1 MAKCCRKAVLSELA
15 GRACRLGQ
23 DPLPAFSGACLTV
36 SCEGARLVNWRF
48 GPRIARSQPARC
60 AYSWLPASRRPS
72 AHSARGRH
80 TFEWRAAVLESAVSA
95 PRPDSR
101 SNAGLSQRCGMGS
114 SRYSHIRM
122 EAKRKALEAIVSKP
136 ALRGQHMDHS
146 AGRERQGNS
155 EQYRPWRRDGDGRPE
170 LRRIQN
176 CLAFRSP
183 LPRGPSARADRI
195 RGISRETFSPFTVP
209 PSSWHTPE

>member
-1 MAKCCRKAVLSELA
+1 MRSQMRLVAAVRSWNFLIGGA
-15 GRACRLGQ
+15 PGRLFQIATSRCAGQ
-23 DPLPAFSGACLTV
+23 DFASSANSGWLLKVSNGVLVAAAASSGVACAVMWLSV
-36 SCEGARLVNWRF
+36 SIVNVV
-48 GPRIARSQPARC
+48 IVVVLLC
-60 AYSWLPASRRPS
+60 
-72 AHSARGRH
+72 RG
-80 TFEWRAAVLESAVSA
+80 
-95 PRPDSR
+95 
-101 SNAGLSQRCGMGS
+101 
-114 SRYSHIRM
+114 
-122 EAKRKALEAIVSKP
+122 
-136 ALRGQHMDHS
+136 LRGQHMDHS